1 MRLFVGGKPV
11 ASAKAPGL
19 LAQDPNDNLQV
30 GVDRG
35 SLIASKADAF
45 YGGLLEEVRVVYG
58 DRTDAEMAAEAAG

>member
-1 MRLFVGGKPV
+1 
-11 ASAKAPGL
+11 

-45 YGGLLEEVRVVYG
+45 YGGLLEGVRVVYG
-58 DRTDAEMAAEAAG
+58 DRTDAEIAAEAAG